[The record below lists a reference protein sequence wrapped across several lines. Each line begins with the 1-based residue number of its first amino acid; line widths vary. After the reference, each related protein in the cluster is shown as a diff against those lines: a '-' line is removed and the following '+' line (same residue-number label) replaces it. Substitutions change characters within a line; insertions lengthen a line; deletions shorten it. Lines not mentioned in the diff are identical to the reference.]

1 MPDHQENKPVKSF
14 KSEYIKNCTIC
25 IEHRRK
31 KKLPVPPSYDCNT
44 EPCREDCP
52 LLTRWRNITFDDITG
67 QYIEGEDLK

>member
-1 MPDHQENKPVKSF
+1 
-14 KSEYIKNCTIC
+14 
-25 IEHRRK
+25 
-31 KKLPVPPSYDCNT
+31 VPPSYDCNT